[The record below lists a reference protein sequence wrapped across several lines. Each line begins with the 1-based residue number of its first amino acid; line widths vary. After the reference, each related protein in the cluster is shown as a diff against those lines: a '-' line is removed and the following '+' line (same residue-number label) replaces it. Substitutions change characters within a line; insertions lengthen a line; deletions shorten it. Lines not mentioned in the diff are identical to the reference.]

1 MFSYETCELFKNAF
15 FYNTPLVAAS
25 ENNDQQ
31 QLSEYCYKI
40 VSPILLQELI
50 NDFAVCKH
58 CSGTL
63 LLAEDVT
70 SSHGFRN

>member
-31 QLSEYCYKI
+31 QLSEDCYKI
-40 VSPILLQELI
+40 DS
-50 NDFAVCKH
+50 
-58 CSGTL
+58 
-63 LLAEDVT
+63 
-70 SSHGFRN
+70 